1 MQLAELSK
9 VTCRFAEKNMRFCR
23 KELSEMSDEN
33 MRICRNY
40 QPDKNLRIC
49 RKRPVHLASPRLSKT
64 PRFVENIPH
73 LSKECQALPVSV
85 ETFLMMFPCLSKAY
99 PESVERFP
107 AIVETLPITVEDFPV
122 SVESRFYIC
131 LYIRWLRS
139 LTIAYILI
147 FIVFFL

>member
-1 MQLAELSK
+1 
-9 VTCRFAEKNMRFCR
+9 MRFCR
-23 KELSEMSDEN
+23 KELLEMSGEN

-40 QPDKNLRIC
+40 QSDKNLRIC
-49 RKRPVHLASPRLSKT
+49 RKRPVHLASPR
-64 PRFVENIPH
+64 

-99 PESVERFP
+99 PVSVERFP
-107 AIVETLPITVEDFPV
+107 VIVETLPITVEDFPV

>member
-1 MQLAELSK
+1 
-9 VTCRFAEKNMRFCR
+9 
-23 KELSEMSDEN
+23 MSDEN

-40 QPDKNLRIC
+40 QSDKNLRIC
-49 RKRPVHLASPRLSKT
+49 RKRPVHLASPR
-64 PRFVENIPH
+64 FVETIPH

-122 SVESRFYIC
+122 SVESCFCIC
-131 LYIRWLRS
+131 LFIRRLRS
-139 LTIAYILI
+139 LTVAYILI
-147 FIVFFL
+147 FIVSFL

>member
-1 MQLAELSK
+1 
-9 VTCRFAEKNMRFCR
+9 
-23 KELSEMSDEN
+23 MSGEN

-40 QPDKNLRIC
+40 QSDKNLRIC

-64 PRFVENIPH
+64 PRFVETIPH